1 MISKRLNSRLVFF
14 KQSFALGIGLAII
27 TLVAGANDVFAAPK
41 PKITSP
47 TTANGTVGV
56 PFSYQI
62 TADQP
67 ITTWG
72 AAPLPA
78 WLGLNTG
85 TGLLSG
91 TPTTVT
97 TYSITLSA
105 TNGNG
110 TGTQGLTLTI
120 SAPTPTPIPGNA
132 FVAFRLPDF
141 PANAT
146 PAPTPAANNARLML
160 QIGATQGGLAHPF
173 NATLEVDASDPP
185 HIVPAWVP
193 YNHFIG
199 VAGDINNASDGARA
213 SWITDAP
220 LPVRDLPGSSPAPTP
235 YPSPPAF
242 NTTQLT
248 QAPPGVYMKTDPRST
263 RFGIFQEDSIKSGN
277 ARIIES
283 LWPKGSPAPPPPT
296 PPPNGY
302 GGAIGTTF
310 SPATVD
316 IEHAPVR
323 FNGNPFYPATFAING
338 PVDVPPG
345 RDTATTT
352 YADNDSVTRPAD
364 AIYPG
369 AGTSLGSST
378 PYYPTSPAP
387 YRPIIL
393 NRPFRNVAEL
403 GYAFRDLPWKT
414 LDFFTDKSADAGL
427 LDIFSINDGP
437 QSTTPYDGNG
447 DLGNVVPTMVAEKIN
462 PNSTQAADL
471 QSVIAGTIYGE
482 LDSPLQTVSS
492 SSAQTMASNIVT
504 ATSTTPMQNKSELI
518 TRANLPTTILPTAAN
533 DNQSVKA
540 RREVVARA
548 APSVSQSR
556 VWNVLIDVVAQSGH
570 YKPNATSLP
579 NDFVVEGEQHY
590 WVHVAIDRFTG
601 QVLDKQIEV
610 VNE

>member
-1 MISKRLNSRLVFF
+1 MTSARSDSLLRSSSR
-14 KQSFALGIGLAII
+14 SFALAIAVMS
-27 TLVAGANDVFAAPK
+27 LLAGAADVLGAPK

-47 TTANGTVGV
+47 TTDTGTVGIAY
-56 PFSYQI
+56 SYQI

-78 WLGLNTG
+78 GLTVNTG
-85 TGLLSG
+85 SGLISG
-91 TPTTVT
+91 TPTTAGI
-97 TYSITLSA
+97 YSITLSA

-110 TGTQGLTLTI
+110 SDTKILTLTI
-120 SAPTPTPIPGNA
+120 SNPTPTPIPGNA
-132 FVAFRLPDF
+132 FVGFRLPDF

-146 PAPTPAANNARLML
+146 PAPTPAANNRQLML
-160 QIGATQGGLAHPF
+160 QMGASQGGLAHPF
-173 NATLEVDASDPP
+173 NATLEVQIPGTTT
-185 HIVPAWVP
+185 WVP

-199 VAGDINNASDGARA
+199 IAGDINNPNDGARA
-213 SWITDAP
+213 SWVTDAP

-242 NTTQLT
+242 NNTQLT
-248 QAPPGVYMKTDPRST
+248 QAPPGVYMKVDPRAS
-263 RFGIFQEDSIKSGN
+263 RFGIFQEDSIKTNNS
-277 ARIIES
+277 RIIDS

-302 GGAIGTTF
+302 GGTIGTTF

-316 IEHAPVR
+316 VEHAPVR

-352 YADNDSVTRPAD
+352 YADNDSVPRWAD

-369 AGTSLGSST
+369 AGTSYGSST
-378 PYYPTSPAP
+378 PYYPTSTV

-427 LDIFSINDGP
+427 LDIFTINDGP
-437 QSTTPYDGNG
+437 AVLDGNG
-447 DLGNVVPTMVAEKIN
+447 NFLSMGPIPSMVAGQLN
-462 PNSTQAADL
+462 PNTTQSADL
-471 QSVIAGTIYGE
+471 QSVLAGTIRGE

-492 SSAQTMASNIVT
+492 SAAQTMATNIVS
-504 ATSTTPMQNKSELI
+504 ATSATAMQNKSELI
-518 TRANLPTTILPTAAN
+518 TRVDPVTGAKLVETILPPASN

-540 RREVVARA
+540 RREVVPRA
-548 APSVSQSR
+548 VSSVSQTR
-556 VWNVLIDVVAQSGH
+556 VWNLVIDVVAQSGR
-570 YKPNATSLP
+570 YKPNAQSLQS
-579 NDFVVEGEQHY
+579 DFVVEGEQHY

-601 QVLDKQIEV
+601 QVIDKQIEV